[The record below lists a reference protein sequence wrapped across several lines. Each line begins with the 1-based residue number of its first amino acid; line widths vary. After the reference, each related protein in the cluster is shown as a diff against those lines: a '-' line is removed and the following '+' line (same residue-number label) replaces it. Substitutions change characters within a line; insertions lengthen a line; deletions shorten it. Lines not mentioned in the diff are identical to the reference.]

1 MMAVLT
7 DSEIQQALANLA
19 GWQRSGIAI
28 QRVFQFPDFKAAMQF
43 VNKVADAAEQ
53 ANHHPDI
60 DIRYNKV
67 TMALVSHDSGGVT
80 QRDVKMAEKING
92 IGGGFRLFVLF
103 LLAGSRPRGRARS
116 VEPPTDRRRT
126 C

>member
-1 MMAVLT
+1 MAVLT
-7 DSEIQQALANLA
+7 DSEIKQALTKLP
-19 GWQRSGIAI
+19 GWQRNGIAI

-67 TMALVSHDSGGVT
+67 TMGLVSHDAGGVT
-80 QRDVKMAEKING
+80 QRDVQMAERINK
-92 IGGGFRLFVLF
+92 IGG
-103 LLAGSRPRGRARS
+103 
-116 VEPPTDRRRT
+116 
-126 C
+126 